1 MNVIGRSGSMTG
13 NQSERIMKRT
23 TMATAAALAGG
34 LTLAAPLA
42 AQEVCA
48 VEGDYYDLDAAG
60 VDAFYNCMS
69 DRMVEGYT
77 SEGNEI
83 AAIYRD
89 WTPTATRAAVPGPHG
104 DRFLLTFANDVAAEQ
119 YLKFEEGDFE
129 MPVGSVLV
137 KESIA
142 VREGTGR
149 VGPLFIMTK
158 VDDAPDNDNWLYSAV
173 QPNGKDMKIKQ
184 SFCSDCHVGFDS
196 QDSMGYPLEEVRLTA
211 N

>member
-1 MNVIGRSGSMTG
+1 MTG

-42 AQEVCA
+42 AQEICA

-60 VDAFYNCMS
+60 VDAFYN
-69 DRMVEGYT
+69 D
-77 SEGNEI
+77 I
-83 AAIYRD
+83 
-89 WTPTATRAAVPGPHG
+89 
-104 DRFLLTFANDVAAEQ
+104 AAEQ
-119 YLKFEEGDFE
+119 YLKFEEGGFE
-129 MPVGSVLV
+129 MPVGSVLA

-142 VREGTGR
+142 VRDGTGR

-173 QPNGKDMKIKQ
+173 QPNGKDMKISQ
-184 SFCSDCHVGFDS
+184 SFCSDCHIGFDT